1 MSFLSENRYDEPGV
15 QNLLEMIFQ
24 ESKDWRE
31 EVGPDLPWPSPF
43 SFLQP
48 RRNDSLLFLQ
58 SLETM
63 LESSQL
69 EPEVEP
75 G

>member
-1 MSFLSENRYDEPGV
+1 
-15 QNLLEMIFQ
+15 MIFQ

-31 EVGPDLPWPSPF
+31 EVGPDLPWPFPF